1 MFFPKNKKC
10 IEKQSAAEKLL
21 IQLETFQ
28 TLDQLGEGDEEKAMK
43 TAYTNLWEVNGDI
56 QYQNDQLRAF
66 QIVLAAGE
74 PLTPNQLL
82 EAIRFNPDEPDDY
95 DETFKLHQLEGLY
108 HNFLKQNERGRLE
121 FEHLSASR
129 FVSEL
134 KTDRNEPIFSAIQN
148 GRFMADFCVKAFER
162 PEHSIWKVANVD
174 LVDWSRRARETGFT
188 LTDSEVSPMLIPPR
202 EITLHIP
209 CPKFNFPWV
218 LEAILYRARD
228 LGDHFAERLLRD
240 WADHCQTTAKDDHL
254 SKIIALSQDKSSGF
268 DGYLLMVGLGQFL
281 DRFSIS

>member
-10 IEKQSAAEKLL
+10 IEKQSAAEELL

-66 QIVLAAGE
+66 QIVLAAGR

-82 EAIRFNPDEPDDY
+82 EAIRFNPDKPDDY
-95 DETFKLHQLEGLY
+95 DKTFKLHQLEGLY
-108 HNFLKQNERGRLE
+108 HNFLKQNERGCLE

-134 KTDRNEPIFSAIQN
+134 RTDRNEPMFSATQN
-148 GRFMADFCVKAFER
+148 ARFMAEFCVKAFER
-162 PEHSIWKVANVD
+162 PEHSIWKVANID
-174 LVDWSRRARETGFT
+174 LGDWSRTAREIGFT
-188 LTDSEVSPMLIPPR
+188 LMDSEVRPMLTPPR

-209 CPKFNFPWV
+209 RPRLSFPWV
-218 LEAILYRARD
+218 LEAIPHQKTD
-228 LGDHFAERLLRD
+228 LEDHFAERLLRD
-240 WADHCQTTAKDDHL
+240 WAGHCQTTAKDDHL
-254 SKIIALSQDKSSGF
+254 SKIIALSQNKSSGF

-281 DRFSIS
+281 DRFHIS